1 MSRILTISE
10 YIGKKDNKIIYNE
23 MKKLETGDSLL
34 FGSYFLPGNSD
45 PNDCKIKSPIL
56 WQVLDKDRDRLL
68 LLSKYMLY
76 WTFYDGSVMLIPPSS
91 ETNWEVSS
99 VRAELNGECFN
110 SWFSMEEQAIII
122 ETVQVMDENPQYHIP
137 AGNATLDSLFLLS
150 LEEAN
155 RYLGVSM
162 NPEDESGNECENTAA
177 AAYMMMADPPLK
189 KGICDAEVF
198 PQSFPWWLRTAGIDA
213 ASTMCINDHGHA
225 DFEGIASDAD
235 EVGIRPALWIDLSR
249 LFLVEEDTTDEN
261 DLCPF
266 C

>member
-1 MSRILTISE
+1 MFESRDCNLL
-10 YIGKKDNKIIYNE
+10 
-23 MKKLETGDSLL
+23 KL
-34 FGSYFLPGNSD
+34 
-45 PNDCKIKSPIL
+45 
-56 WQVLDKDRDRLL
+56 
-68 LLSKYMLY
+68 
-76 WTFYDGSVMLIPPSS
+76 GSVLS
-91 ETNWEVSS
+91 EAV
-99 VRAELNGECFN
+99 LHH
-110 SWFSMEEQAIII
+110 MEEQAIII
-122 ETVQVMDENPQYHIP
+122 EMVQVMDENPQYHIP

-189 KGICDAEVF
+189 KGICDVEVF